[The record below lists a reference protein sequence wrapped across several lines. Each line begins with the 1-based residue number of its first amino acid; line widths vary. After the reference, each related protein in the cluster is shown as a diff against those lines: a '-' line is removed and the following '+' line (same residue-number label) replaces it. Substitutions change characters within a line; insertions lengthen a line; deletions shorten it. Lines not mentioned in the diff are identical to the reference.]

1 MEKTVMDWT
10 LLFGTLVGWLTG
22 SESGWLWSLVKS
34 LLLGLSV
41 SFAAA
46 LTLGCNAP
54 TNTPTVTVSQ
64 PITATTDSAYP
75 APSPA
80 ADSSRLASANG
91 WETSQPDL
99 LHSRLPLIF
108 SLSPIDWIVFTA
120 LSGSSG
126 GLAGGAI
133 AVRTALRRSKSNGT

>member
-1 MEKTVMDWT
+1 MDWT
-10 LLFGTLVGWLTG
+10 LLFATLVGWLTG

-34 LLLGLSV
+34 LLIGLTVSLG
-41 SFAAA
+41 AA
-46 LTLGCNAP
+46 LVLGCNAP

-64 PITATTDSAYP
+64 PTTATIDSVSHAQ
-75 APSPA
+75 SHA
-80 ADSSRLASANG
+80 ADSSPHASGNG
-91 WETSQPDL
+91 WATAPPDL
-99 LHSRLPLIF
+99 PPSRLPLIF

-133 AVRTALRRSKSNGT
+133 GLRTALRRSKSNGT